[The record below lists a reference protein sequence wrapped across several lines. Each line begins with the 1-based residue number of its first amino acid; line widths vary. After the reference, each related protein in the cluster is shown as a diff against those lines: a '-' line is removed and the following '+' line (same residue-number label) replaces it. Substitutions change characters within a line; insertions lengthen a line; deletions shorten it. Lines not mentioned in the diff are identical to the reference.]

1 MRASCHLVAG
11 PHTDWEIFSC
21 ACACSLK
28 WKPPSE
34 NSIDFLL
41 QLKFPARTDHPNEPD
56 FLAKP
61 MFMLMMNHGHE
72 GNHYFDIM
80 EVPDDTWEE

>member
-1 MRASCHLVAG
+1 MRLCV
-11 PHTDWEIFSC
+11 
-21 ACACSLK
+21 CSLK